1 VRGEPFILLGD
12 AVWLDLVN
20 TARGR
25 VADPPDGLPDL
36 DAWTAW
42 TSALQLPASSDI
54 SLEQVHALRRHLTG
68 LATALAASQPSPSA
82 SMRAVNDLL
91 LTSPGH
97 QRLVRVAGHWQLSFA
112 PVAPA
117 SVLPLIARSVAETLS
132 LPLATVRL
140 CAGPTCNL
148 FILDRSSTQIR
159 RWCSLDHCGRGMRVE
174 RRRAAHGG

>member
-25 VADPPDGLPDL
+25 VAHPPDGLPDL
-36 DAWTAW
+36 DAWQAW
-42 TSALQLPASSDI
+42 TGALQLPASDI
-54 SLEQVHALRRHLTG
+54 SLDPVHALRRHLTD
-68 LATALAASQPSPSA
+68 LATALAAGQPSPSA

-91 LTSPGH
+91 ATSPGH
-97 QRLVRVAGHWQLSFA
+97 QRLVRVAGRWQLAFA
-112 PVAPA
+112 PTASPA
-117 SVLPLIARSVAETLS
+117 VLPLIARSVAETLS
-132 LPLATVRL
+132 LPLATVRV
-140 CAGPTCNL
+140 CAGPGCSL

-174 RRRAAHGG
+174 RRRAGHGG